1 MIDITMALRALKRL
15 ALASTH
21 GELDAARIEAADV
34 LDQAGWTR
42 SSRIVIDAIG
52 RPPVCDERG
61 SPPE

>member
-1 MIDITMALRALKRL
+1 MIDMTIALRALKRL

-42 SSRIVIDAIG
+42 SARIVNDAIAL
-52 RPPVCDERG
+52 RVG
-61 SPPE
+61 SG

>member
-1 MIDITMALRALKRL
+1 MIDMTIALRALKRL

-42 SSRIVIDAIG
+42 SARIVNDAIALRIG
-52 RPPVCDERG
+52 SGDGDRPPE
-61 SPPE
+61 